1 MLSERELPQR
11 RLVRVP
17 DVVGLPLRKAL
28 LLVQQAGLRATSV
41 LYKESYEE
49 KDTVLEQR
57 PQRGQMVYAS
67 EDVSLWVS
75 RDSYIKWLPAIYQR
89 SDTTGR
95 NVVRDLLWIIQHL
108 FGSIEQVLETIHLY
122 FDSYETPEHFLPWL
136 AGWSAMM
143 LEADWPVNKKRRLIK
158 KAMEL
163 YRLRGTVRGLK
174 LFISLFTG
182 FEPHLAENEWPFQG
196 FRIGTSSTV
205 GIDTVILPP
214 VDKAH
219 AFVCVM
225 PHQFKDVTSESIVRL
240 HEIIEMEKPAHTTY
254 MLKFEEPRQAV
265 EEREFYRIGISS
277 GINIGQE
284 VVTPLPIDQ
293 KTGEPELPTETMI
306 PEQRPEPSI
315 YELFGTKKRLLP
327 PVDKAPKA
335 DNAPVEGKEI
345 TSSKYGFDDAAREFK
360 LDDIMRELLARAGL
374 GEGGGSGAPSGEPT
388 AGAGEGQPPSGE
400 AGGGATISSESSIS
414 GSGGLLSISNSG
426 IGGSSGGSSSGSSGG
441 SSGSSGGSSGG
452 SGGSSGSSGGSVGS
466 SGGSA
471 GSSGG
476 SAGSSGGSAG
486 GGSAGSSGGASGGRS
501 PAGGG
506 GRAGKASA
514 VGAEVDYGR
523 AGGSAKVVGSVAGGG
538 GRGPKI
544 EVEVDPLTEFEGIL
558 AAAEAKQAGLATPG
572 DAQAADSPA
581 GSEPAAK
588 PGGPGLAGLS
598 DAPTAILGQDAASQ
612 VHGALG
618 VRNSGGPRIEVEVD
632 RQETERDAPAPSPGS
647 SGGPSSAKPDAGR
660 DDSKK

>member
-89 SDTTGR
+89 SDPTGR

-293 KTGEPELPTETMI
+293 KTGEPELPTEI
-306 PEQRPEPSI
+306 LVPEQRPEPSI

-327 PVDKAPKA
+327 PVEKAPKA

-360 LDDIMRELLARAGL
+360 LDDIMRELLARAGV
-374 GEGGGSGAPSGEPT
+374 GDGT
-388 AGAGEGQPPSGE
+388 A
-400 AGGGATISSESSIS
+400 
-414 GSGGLLSISNSG
+414 
-426 IGGSSGGSSSGSSGG
+426 
-441 SSGSSGGSSGG
+441 
-452 SGGSSGSSGGSVGS
+452 
-466 SGGSA
+466 
-471 GSSGG
+471 
-476 SAGSSGGSAG
+476 
-486 GGSAGSSGGASGGRS
+486 
-501 PAGGG
+501 
-506 GRAGKASA
+506 
-514 VGAEVDYGR
+514 
-523 AGGSAKVVGSVAGGG
+523 
-538 GRGPKI
+538 
-544 EVEVDPLTEFEGIL
+544 
-558 AAAEAKQAGLATPG
+558 
-572 DAQAADSPA
+572 
-581 GSEPAAK
+581 PAA
-588 PGGPGLAGLS
+588 S
-598 DAPTAILGQDAASQ
+598 
-612 VHGALG
+612 
-618 VRNSGGPRIEVEVD
+618 
-632 RQETERDAPAPSPGS
+632 
-647 SGGPSSAKPDAGR
+647 
-660 DDSKK
+660 

>member
-426 IGGSSGGSSSGSSGG
+426 IGGSSGGPAGG
-441 SSGSSGGSSGG
+441 SGGSSGG
-452 SGGSSGSSGGSVGS
+452 SGGSAGS

-486 GGSAGSSGGASGGRS
+486 GGSAGSSGGAGGGRS